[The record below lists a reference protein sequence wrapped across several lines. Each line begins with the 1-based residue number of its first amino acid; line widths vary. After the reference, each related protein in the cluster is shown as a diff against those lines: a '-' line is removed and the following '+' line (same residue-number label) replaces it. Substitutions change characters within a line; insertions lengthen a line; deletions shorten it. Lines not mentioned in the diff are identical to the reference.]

1 MLDQVCQLARN
12 AGDAIMQVYDGTKPM
27 DVVSKADNS
36 PVTAADIAAH
46 TVIMDGLRTLTPDI
60 RSFLKKILPVG
71 KSVSTGSVTGW

>member
-36 PVTAADIAAH
+36 PVTAGDIAAH
-46 TVIMDGLRTLTPDI
+46 TVINVMANSPLTLR
-60 RSFLKKILPVG
+60 S
-71 KSVSTGSVTGW
+71 STTANRF

>member
-46 TVIMDGLRTLTPDI
+46 TVIMDGLRTL
-60 RSFLKKILPVG
+60 RSIC
-71 KSVSTGSVTGW
+71 VSWKPLICIAT